1 MEWTNEQKNT
11 LNLVTI
17 HSLIFV
23 DIHLAYEN
31 VQSHHYAFCI
41 SWLQKLQAKLT
52 KRWGCVFSPFY
63 DWMRTLSVLMFVV
76 TNKHERTHFDR
87 YKTTRN
93 KVSQVRGWK
102 YFLQFFSFSTKSHK
116 NIRWKKK
123 VFV

>member
-1 MEWTNEQKNT
+1 MEWTNEQKKNT

-52 KRWGCVFSPFY
+52 KRWGCVVFFFAIFMTECEHFLCSC
-63 DWMRTLSVLMFVV
+63 LSWQTNMNVLISMG
-76 TNKHERTHFDR
+76 
-87 YKTTRN
+87 TRLL
-93 KVSQVRGWK
+93 KIK
-102 YFLQFFSFSTKSHK
+102 YPK
-116 NIRWKKK
+116 
-123 VFV
+123 